1 MFEIA
6 YLTYIIEKLFKNI
19 KNDTT
24 KNAIEESMSNAVINF
39 QMYFFSFYWIDMH
52 AWRIYC
58 SSYYDTRNI
67 LAIW

>member
-6 YLTYIIEKLFKNI
+6 YLTYIIEKLFQNV
-19 KNDTT
+19 KNDKT

-39 QMYFFSFYWIDMH
+39 QMDFVFFLLDRY
-52 AWRIYC
+52 ACC